1 MALAVAQSQN
11 RIRVDA
17 DNAYLQG
24 LEGKHM
30 KWIEIG
36 LLAAGAVIGAFLRY
50 KLVESPV
57 AVYGLPVNV
66 LVVNVLGSF
75 ILGAFSVLSIGLNLA
90 PQYTLLVAVGF
101 CGSFTTM
108 SSFALETSNLA
119 DANRFSL
126 MALNILAN
134 VGLSLGAIF
143 GGRLLGDAIV
153 ERFVR

>member
-1 MALAVAQSQN
+1 MP
-11 RIRVDA
+11 
-17 DNAYLQG
+17 AYK

-36 LLAAGAVIGAFLRY
+36 LLATGAVIGAFLRY